1 MHSQAAHDG
10 MGTAM
15 THRAFGRRAQ
25 EAQRAVRA
33 EAGRLE
39 GLMSR
44 FIRSSEVA
52 RLNAAAG
59 AEPVKLSPET
69 FAVLSRAAEFSRH
82 CGGAFDVTVGPLA
95 ALWDWKAART
105 PEAAEINKALGLVG
119 HADLI
124 LDPDKGT
131 AALKRAGQSV
141 DLGGIGKGYAGDRF
155 IEIFREYGVASA
167 CTNLGGNVATLGRK
181 PDGTRWRV
189 GIRHPREES
198 TLLGAVAV
206 AGRAVVTSG
215 DYERCFFDTDGRRR
229 HHILDP
235 ATGYPAQAGLI
246 SVTVVADSGMTADA
260 LSTGVFVAGMEAGV
274 RLIEAFPDA
283 EAVLVDQALG
293 VHVTKGLVPDFQ
305 AAAGIR
311 VHILNN
317 K

>member
-15 THRAFGRRAQ
+15 THRAFGHRAQ
-25 EAQRAVRA
+25 EALRAVRA

-59 AEPVKLSPET
+59 AGPVKLSPET
-69 FAVLSRAAEFSRH
+69 FAVLARAAEFSRL

-105 PEAAEINKALGLVG
+105 PEAAEIERALGLVG

-141 DLGGIGKGYAGDRF
+141 DLGGIGKGCAGDRF

-167 CTNLGGNVATLGRK
+167 CTTSAGTWLPWEANPTARGGGWAS
-181 PDGTRWRV
+181 GTRAKRAPCWARRRWQAGRWSPPATTSGAFSIQAAGGATTYWTRPP
-189 GIRHPREES
+189 GIRPIQGWSASPLSR
-198 TLLGAVAV
+198 
-206 AGRAVVTSG
+206 
-215 DYERCFFDTDGRRR
+215 
-229 HHILDP
+229 
-235 ATGYPAQAGLI
+235 
-246 SVTVVADSGMTADA
+246 TAA
-260 LSTGVFVAGMEAGV
+260 
-274 RLIEAFPDA
+274 
-283 EAVLVDQALG
+283 
-293 VHVTKGLVPDFQ
+293 
-305 AAAGIR
+305 
-311 VHILNN
+311 
-317 K
+317 